1 MKIRYQLLGILAAIG
16 LAAGALAQTNA
27 GGNLVPNAP
36 LVQSIGPNDAFQ
48 DVVGGFPQAGNY
60 YATAAQVGGYGS
72 TLFGGNYDNALIGGD
87 FSTNLFQRG
96 TSVSTSAST
105 YYVAY
110 GADRWFTWGG
120 TSTPTTMTQQTGAS
134 DIPVGV
140 TASYRINKGSLT
152 GVAQICTSQVLEG
165 ANAVRFQGQTA
176 EFAFDAKAGSTFS
189 AASSN
194 LAVYVS
200 TGTVVDEGA
209 TKMAY
214 GLNAT
219 GGSGTTAWTGQANL
233 GGTAGY
239 LIPITTTWG
248 RYGVA
253 VPIPVGALE
262 IGVSICYTP
271 VGTGT
276 ATDWFEFAKAA
287 FTANPAVTAF
297 AGTAGAAYNLN
308 DNRMKSFARRA
319 AGLEAL
325 LQYRYYWRINEANT
339 AGLLQS
345 PGGYADTTSTC
356 SVAYALP
363 SAMRVTP
370 TIDLGNLSAT
380 TFKVQV
386 GLTPYTPI
394 VLATPFALIQVG
406 NTSTTLGAISFKT
419 AASQTV
425 GVSCELISTAAG
437 AGNFGFVAEL

>member
-1 MKIRYQLLGILAAIG
+1 MKKHSIIAG
-16 LAAGALAQTNA
+16 LALIAGLGLAFAQTNA

-36 LVQSIGPNDAFQ
+36 TVPSIGSSDVFQ
-48 DVVGGFPQAGNY
+48 DVVGGFPQANSQ
-60 YATAAQVGGYGS
+60 YATAAQVGGYGA

-96 TSVSTSAST
+96 TSVSTAGST
-105 YYVAY
+105 YYVIY

-120 TSTPTTMTQQTGAS
+120 TSTPTTMTQQTGSS
-134 DIPVGV
+134 DIPVGA

-165 ANAVRFQGQTA
+165 ANAVRFAGQTA
-176 EFAFDAKAGSTFS
+176 EFTFDAKAGSTFS

-219 GGSGTTAWTGQANL
+219 GGAGTTAWTGQANL

-239 LIPITTTWG
+239 LIPINTSWNH
-248 RYGVA
+248 YGVA
-253 VPIPVGALE
+253 VPIPAGTLE

-276 ATDWFEFAKAA
+276 STDWFEFAKAQ

-297 AGTAGAAYNLN
+297 AGTSGAAYNVN
-308 DNRMKSFARRA
+308 DNRMKAFARRQV
-319 AGLEAL
+319 GLEAL
-325 LQYRYYWRINEANT
+325 LQERYFYTIVESGTSGTQQSAAGNGATTTTCQIYFPFPATMRIAPT
-339 AGLLQS
+339 FAGVAL
-345 PGGYADTTSTC
+345 TTSTFTITHIATATALA
-356 SVAYALP
+356 STYAAVLGANTTSGGSLTMTVA
-363 SAMRVTP
+363 S
-370 TIDLGNLSAT
+370 
-380 TFKVQV
+380 
-386 GLTPYTPI
+386 GLTTGQTC
-394 VLATPFALIQVG
+394 VLTSAAAATPGQL
-406 NTSTTLGAISFKT
+406 TWS
-419 AASQTV
+419 
-425 GVSCELISTAAG
+425 
-437 AGNFGFVAEL
+437 AEL